1 MTARASRSL
10 DQPYRRRLRWLII
23 AAVIFALLGWV
34 APPALIALSQPLQ
47 LGQSARYVTDARPAQ
62 LLSIPDMVAGTVPEQ
77 NRDEPG
83 CQDPSSRTAA
93 CYQVVET
100 SQLDRLT
107 TTDEAASRREAMVDS
122 RLNVTVGKDSRAE
135 LLDHSQVYRDTR
147 MPVEEPHA
155 IIAAQIPDLMG
166 AESVEQTRDG
176 LSFFFP
182 PEMQRRSFP
191 YFDMLAQ
198 QSVPIDYVG
207 ETEVN
212 NIDAYEFHHAIAPV
226 SLVDSFSRMHHPN
239 RELPEDGSEHILH
252 EVIAEPDQLKQI
264 STGPASRF
272 YTDEELTSADLPP
285 RQDVALTPYYTVER
299 TAVVEP
305 KTGTLLTFREDFYLY
320 FARNGAEA
328 QQMASDGPH
337 PLRTLFWAQEEWN
350 EQTVQQQL
358 DQVRPQLQMLRF
370 LQVWA
375 WVLKAVAVLTALAAI
390 VLVAKKRGQ
399 LHQRIVA
406 EG

>member
-1 MTARASRSL
+1 MTARASQSVDR
-10 DQPYRRRLRWLII
+10 PYRRRLRWLIL
-23 AAVIFALLGWV
+23 ALVIFALLGWV
-34 APPALIALSQPLQ
+34 APPALIALTHPLQ

-77 NRDEPG
+77 NRDKPG
-83 CQDPSSRTAA
+83 CQDSSSRTAA
-93 CYQVVET
+93 CYQVVEP

-107 TTDEAASRREAMVDS
+107 TTNEAASRREAMVDS
-122 RLNVTVGKDSRAE
+122 RLFVTVGDNHQAE

-155 IIAAQIPDLMG
+155 TVEAEIPGLMSV
-166 AESVEQTRDG
+166 ESVEQTRDG

-182 PEMQRRSFP
+182 PETQRRSFP
-191 YFDMLAQ
+191 YFDILAQ

-212 NIDAYEFHHAIAPV
+212 NVDAYEFHHSIAPV
-226 SLVDSFSRMHHPN
+226 SLVDSLSRMHHPY
-239 RELPEDGSEHILH
+239 RELPEEGHAGAL
-252 EVIAEPDQLKQI
+252 DQLEQI